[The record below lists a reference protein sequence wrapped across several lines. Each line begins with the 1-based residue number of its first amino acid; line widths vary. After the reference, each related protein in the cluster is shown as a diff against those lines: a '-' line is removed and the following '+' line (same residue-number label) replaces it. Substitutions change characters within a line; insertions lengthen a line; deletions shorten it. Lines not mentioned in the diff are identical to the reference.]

1 MVGGKQKLS
10 ADGRL
15 RLAGWPWPVERRL
28 QRGVRAVDCMHGAG
42 WIAAQ
47 RLREYV
53 KLGAPDPT
61 AKRRVFHA
69 GQTLAPHVGGLK
81 PLMTV
86 VAPLSLALA
95 RNDRGTSA
103 KEYFISISQEVQ
115 SFLDDKRPE
124 CCDFYY
130 SEGGHR
136 CSLTASVTNFKRS
149 RAQ

>member
-1 MVGGKQKLS
+1 MVGGKRKLS

-53 KLGAPDPT
+53 NLGAPDPT

-69 GQTLAPHVGGLK
+69 GQTLAPHVGGSK

-95 RNDRGTSA
+95 RIDGITTVRAG
-103 KEYFISISQEVQ
+103 IS
-115 SFLDDKRPE
+115 
-124 CCDFYY
+124 
-130 SEGGHR
+130 
-136 CSLTASVTNFKRS
+136 T
-149 RAQ
+149 

>member
-1 MVGGKQKLS
+1 MVGGKRKLS

-61 AKRRVFHA
+61 AKLRVIHA
-69 GQTLAPHVGGLK
+69 GQTLGPHVGGSK

-95 RNDRGTSA
+95 RNDQNL
-103 KEYFISISQEVQ
+103 SIHPCPWMDGSP
-115 SFLDDKRPE
+115 KRK
-124 CCDFYY
+124 
-130 SEGGHR
+130 
-136 CSLTASVTNFKRS
+136 T
-149 RAQ
+149 

>member
-10 ADGRL
+10 ADWRL

-42 WIAAQ
+42 WIAAH

-61 AKRRVFHA
+61 AKRRVIHA
-69 GQTLAPHVGGLK
+69 GQTLAPHVGGSKL
-81 PLMTV
+81 LMTV
-86 VAPLSLALA
+86 VAPLSLALLA

-103 KEYFISISQEVQ
+103 KFYFH
-115 SFLDDKRPE
+115 FTRGPE
-124 CCDFYY
+124 FFRLQKA
-130 SEGGHR
+130 GM
-136 CSLTASVTNFKRS
+136 L
-149 RAQ
+149 

>member
-61 AKRRVFHA
+61 AKRRVIHA
-69 GQTLAPHVGGLK
+69 GQTLAPHVGGSK

-95 RNDRGTSA
+95 RIDGITTVRAGISTLGVLLPL
-103 KEYFISISQEVQ
+103 FIE
-115 SFLDDKRPE
+115 KKWNPE
-124 CCDFYY
+124 NLIRKD
-130 SEGGHR
+130 G
-136 CSLTASVTNFKRS
+136 NK
-149 RAQ
+149 